1 MYWVLRTLSLTWL
14 CMEYWC
20 SMGRTWMLL
29 TLLGKLPCIGQL
41 FGAQFKWQSYC
52 SRMGLVWN
60 MPISMGIGC
69 AAVTQ
74 YCLDFSL
81 QLYSF
86 YFYWRQNAHQFL
98 QVFPFDILEC
108 LLTLLC
114 RVLQPLIL
122 CSSILQT
129 THVAA
134 QYGQTALLY
143 HIVTKWGAEVDSL
156 DHDGRSPLHWL
167 VSVLFCLV

>member
-1 MYWVLRTLSLTWL
+1 MFMQHGADVNVADFTGQTALHWTAVRGSIQVA
-14 CMEYWC
+14 E
-20 SMGRTWMLL
+20 LL
-29 TLLGKLPCIGQL
+29 LQN
-41 FGAQFKWQSYC
+41 GARLEHADFHGY
-52 SRMGLVWN
+52 R
-60 MPISMGIGC
+60 
-69 AAVTQ
+69 
-74 YCLDFSL
+74 LDFSL

-86 YFYWRQNAHQFL
+86 YWRQNVHQFL